1 MYETKSSLPRVDSL
15 DPKPNKSS
23 TAAATPRNSDTNDVR
38 QPNFVHVNVN
48 KDDDSR
54 NVADSYIPVIDITS
68 PEFEPIPTE
77 FKLFDESGKKEL
89 ESTAENIT
97 NHFWSLDIVETIV
110 MNSNLYIEKRRKKEK
125 DLAAWKNMN
134 NSRHFTVAE
143 TYHFLAIIYYMGI
156 VKLPSKTDYWS
167 TDPLMPIHSIATELG
182 MTRDRF
188 EFLF

>member
-1 MYETKSSLPRVDSL
+1 MYETKSSLPRVDFL

-23 TAAATPRNSDTNDVR
+23 TAAATPPNSDTNNVR
-38 QPNFVHVNVN
+38 RPNFVHVNVN

-54 NVADSYIPVIDITS
+54 NVADSYIPVIDVTS

-110 MNSNLYIEKRRKKEK
+110 KNSNLYIEKRRKKEK

-134 NSRHFTVAE
+134 NSRHFIVAE

-156 VKLPSKTDYWS
+156 VKLPSKTDY
-167 TDPLMPIHSIATELG
+167 
-182 MTRDRF
+182 
-188 EFLF
+188 